1 MKNILL
7 IFVLFTLSLICSAET
22 SIPLGL
28 VTKLKGTVIF
38 EGVPLKLGDT
48 IDKVGKLETKD
59 KSYLQ
64 IKIEKWK
71 NFISIGPNSKMDLNF
86 NDEKK
91 YTLEAG
97 FCRWKSF
104 AKSESKGK
112 IFTKRVSF
120 GVRGTDFLLTQ
131 EPILGETEIIMLD
144 GEVMMENLNDKT
156 NTALVKKGQWGGI
169 GGRFG
174 EKISP
179 ILNLPQAV
187 LDKAEHTDL

>member
-1 MKNILL
+1 MKIVLIALTLL
-7 IFVLFTLSLICSAET
+7 TLSIFCSAET

-38 EGVPLKLGDT
+38 EGVALKLGDT

-71 NFISIGPNSKMDLNF
+71 NFISIGPNSKMDLNL

-91 YTLEAG
+91 YILEEG
-97 FCRWKSF
+97 SCRWKSF

-120 GVRGTDFLLTQ
+120 GVRGTDFILTQ
-131 EPILGETEIIMLD
+131 ETVLGETEIIMLD

-179 ILNLPQAV
+179 ILDLPQVV
-187 LDKAEHTDL
+187 LDKATHSDL